1 MFKKKIKWL
10 AAECLDVQ
18 IYQTLV
24 TIMLLTILRHIQ
36 NPGILD
42 ALRIKFQNHVK
53 YLRWWA
59 YWEPWHSQNSICK
72 HFQGYLRIFK
82 NIDANSATL
91 TGAQLG
97 REGGRSLLL
106 IFEKLKGS
114 VILEK
119 KFWLCPS
126 LGLIF
131 HSNCSFKSI

>member
-10 AAECLDVQ
+10 GAECLDVQ

-24 TIMLLTILRHIQ
+24 TIIMLLTILRHIQ

-59 YWEPWHSQNSICK
+59 YWEPWHSQNSI
-72 HFQGYLRIFK
+72 FSRIFK
-82 NIDANSATL
+82 DIQEYWCKFSYFDRRATWPRGWEVSPSYIWK
-91 TGAQLG
+91 TKRFRDSG
-97 REGGRSLLL
+97 
-106 IFEKLKGS
+106 
-114 VILEK
+114 K

-131 HSNCSFKSI
+131 RSNCSFKSI